1 MAGSCRASL
10 YKCKK
15 RRVSHFPAFPCI
27 SLSPKTTP
35 AGRALPP
42 PSAPLPLQ
50 IREEYDKMCTEH
62 AELKKSIAALEGIQ
76 GWRAEVAQL
85 EQVGAGPGTC
95 G

>member
-1 MAGSCRASL
+1 
-10 YKCKK
+10 
-15 RRVSHFPAFPCI
+15 
-27 SLSPKTTP
+27 
-35 AGRALPP
+35 
-42 PSAPLPLQ
+42 
-50 IREEYDKMCTEH
+50 MCTEH